1 MTPKRFARFATMVL
15 TAALLAA
22 PAAAQDDDPTP
33 NPKWQLGL
41 KAGFNL
47 ASFSGES
54 PGLWLSGSEFQVSG
68 ALLDDR
74 VGFVGG
80 GYVRWQM
87 SPRFALQ
94 LDGLYSQKGGSGTV
108 TGQALIDQGGN
119 APPLVGDING
129 TMTAMIDYIEFPIL
143 AMATLPSSDNT
154 DIALYGGIGMGF
166 VAYANT
172 RIEGEARTT
181 LADGS
186 DRTQDFDQLYS
197 VRDEMRDTD
206 ITGILGA
213 NVEWTTGHGRI
224 MLEARYSFS
233 LRTIDQTGDTQVG
246 NSVFAMMIGFGW
258 PKGGDV
264 EEN

>member
-1 MTPKRFARFATMVL
+1 MTSKRFVFLV
-15 TAALLAA
+15 TAALAAALLTA
-22 PAAAQDDDPTP
+22 PAVAQDDDPTP

-47 ASFSGES
+47 ASFSGDS
-54 PGLWLSGSEFQVSG
+54 PGLWLSGPEFQVSG
-68 ALLDDR
+68 TLLDDR
-74 VGFVGG
+74 TGFVGG
-80 GYVRWQM
+80 GYVRWQV

-108 TGQALIDQGGN
+108 SGQALIDQGEN
-119 APPLVGDING
+119 AAPLVADVNG
-129 TMTAMIDYIEFPIL
+129 TMTAMVDYIEFPIL

-154 DIALYGGIGMGF
+154 DIALYGGLGMGF

-186 DRTQDFDQLYS
+186 ARTQEFDQLYN
-197 VRDEMRDTD
+197 VREEVRDTD
-206 ITGILGA
+206 VTGILGA
-213 NVEWTTGHGRI
+213 NIEWTTGHGRI
-224 MLEARYSFS
+224 TLEARYSFS
-233 LRTIDQTGDTQVG
+233 LRTIDQTGESQVG